1 MKFLTYKRVEAVKVG
16 IMDDNNMIYSLSE
29 VLGHDEYGTML
40 ECIAGISDAELARV
54 EAFLNSPDFEGVSSD
69 KVKILAPITKP
80 IHDIICVGVNYLDH
94 LNESKNAMK
103 DDKFNA
109 VTKPVYFGKRTQTV
123 VGPDAPVKGWLDVDE
138 NLDYEVELAVIIG
151 KKGTCIPKEKVEEYI
166 FGYSVLND
174 FSSRK
179 LQTLHMQWYR
189 GKSLD
194 TYTAMGPVI
203 LHKSM
208 MKFPVEADIV
218 SRVNGEVRQN
228 SNTRMLINDIAELIS
243 DFSQGITLEPGD
255 IIATGTP
262 AGVGMGFSPQ
272 RFLKKGD
279 VVECEIP
286 GIGILRNTIE

>member
-1 MKFLTYKRVEAVKVG
+1 MKFLTYKRVETVKVG
-16 IMDDNNMIYSLSE
+16 IMDENNMIYSLSE
-29 VLGHDEYGTML
+29 VLGHEEYRTML

-54 EAFLNSPDFEGVSSD
+54 DAFLKDPDFEGVSSD
-69 KVKILAPITKP
+69 KVNILAPITKP
-80 IHDIICVGVNYLDH
+80 NHDIICVGVNYLDH
-94 LNESKNAMK
+94 LNESKNAMN

-109 VTKPVYFGKRTQTV
+109 VTKPVYFGKRTQAI
-123 VGPDAPVKGWLDVDE
+123 VGPDALVKGWLDVDE

-151 KKGTCIPKEKVEEYI
+151 KKGTCIPKDKVEEYI
-166 FGYSVLND
+166 FGYSVFND

-208 MKFPVEADIV
+208 MPFPVEADVI
-218 SRVNGEVRQN
+218 SRVNGEVRQS

-243 DFSQGITLEPGD
+243 DFSNGITLEPGD

-272 RFLKKGD
+272 RFLNKGD

-286 GIGILRNTIE
+286 GIGILKNTIE

>member
-29 VLGHDEYGTML
+29 VLGHEDYGTML

-54 EAFLNSPDFEGVSSD
+54 DAFLRDPDFEGVSSD
-69 KVKILAPITKP
+69 KVNILAPITKP

-94 LNESKNAMK
+94 LNESKNAMN
-103 DDKFNA
+103 DDKFNT
-109 VTKPVYFGKRTQTV
+109 VTKPVYFGKRTQRI
-123 VGPDAPVKGWLDVDE
+123 VGPEAPIKGWLEVDE

-151 KKGTCIPKEKVEEYI
+151 KKGTCIPKDKAEEYI
-166 FGYSVLND
+166 FGYSVFND

-208 MKFPVEADIV
+208 MPFPVEADVI
-218 SRVNGEVRQN
+218 SRVNGEVRQS

-243 DFSQGITLEPGD
+243 DFSNGITLEPGD

-272 RFLKKGD
+272 RFLRRGD

-286 GIGILRNTIE
+286 GIGILKNTVE

>member
-29 VLGHDEYGTML
+29 VLGHEEYGTML

-54 EAFLNSPDFEGVSSD
+54 DAFLKDPDFEGVSSD

-94 LNESKNAMK
+94 LNESKNAMN
-103 DDKFNA
+103 DDKFNT
-109 VTKPVYFGKRTQTV
+109 VTKPVYFGKRTQMI
-123 VGPDAPVKGWLDVDE
+123 VGSDAPIKGWLEVDE

-151 KKGTCIPKEKVEEYI
+151 KKGTCIPKDKAEEYI
-166 FGYSVLND
+166 FGYSVFND

-208 MKFPVEADIV
+208 MPFPVEADVI
-218 SRVNGEVRQN
+218 SRVNGEVRQS

-243 DFSQGITLEPGD
+243 DFSNGITLEPGD

-272 RFLKKGD
+272 RFLKRGD

-286 GIGILRNTIE
+286 GIGILKNTVE